1 MKVRSKDAAD
11 TAASFA
17 LLFVQNYAIL
27 DLSDKIYTGGW
38 WIPKCSFF
46 TALKSD
52 NAHCVQLL
60 HRCTTVMM
68 SYDVFFVARFVFL
81 SEWNE
86 VMCVCIHPASL
97 FPALPWLSFV
107 SSGKFHQGR
116 RSQLHVI
123 TVCTGKSLVK
133 RF

>member
-1 MKVRSKDAAD
+1 MC
-11 TAASFA
+11 T
-17 LLFVQNYAIL
+17 
-27 DLSDKIYTGGW
+27 
-38 WIPKCSFF
+38 
-46 TALKSD
+46 
-52 NAHCVQLL
+52 HCVYSTA
-60 HRCTTVMM
+60 TTQVYY

-116 RSQLHVI
+116 RSQLR